1 MSWRKTGGTRFHF
14 AMESCP
20 QNEHSKLERQDSLS
34 EWNLVHKNS
43 TETGATRSFFMESCP
58 QKEHRHWS
66 DKILFRHVVLS
77 TERTEKQ
84 FRMSSQDL
92 MRWCIL
98 LQSPLQYQQPCTF
111 RLVTI
116 QRSALHFNGILGFV
130 LKPQLSAFS

>member
-66 DKILFRHVVLS
+66 DKILFRHVLLS
-77 TERTEKQ
+77 TERTQTLERKDSL
-84 FRMSSQDL
+84 SS
-92 MRWCIL
+92 C
-98 LQSPLQYQQPCTF
+98 S
-111 RLVTI
+111 LVHRKNTDTGAT
-116 QRSALHFNGILGFV
+116 RFSFV
-130 LKPQLSAFS
+130 M